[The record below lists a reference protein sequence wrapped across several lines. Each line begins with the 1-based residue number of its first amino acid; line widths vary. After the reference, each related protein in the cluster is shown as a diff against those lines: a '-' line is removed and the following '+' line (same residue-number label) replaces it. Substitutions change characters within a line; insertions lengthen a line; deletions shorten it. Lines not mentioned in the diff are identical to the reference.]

1 MYKVMSNYEDSYG
14 WNEDEIFSSDSLDEC
29 IKVAKENGGWYS
41 DECFVNVIDE
51 EGGVVWE

>member
-1 MYKVMSNYEDSYG
+1 MYKVMNNYEDSYG
-14 WNEDEIFSSDSLDEC
+14 WNEEEIFSSDSLDEC

-51 EGGVVWE
+51 EGEVVWE